1 MFHKKF
7 RYIAPRLGR
16 FRYYDRLRIFDFY
29 RERRISTPL
38 SEKIRLI
45 ADLHSINVIP
55 FMDIDVTT
63 CCNLKCKRCAK
74 CIPYFR
80 NKRHFPAAKIRED
93 LDALTRYV
101 DIICVASIIGGEP
114 FLNPELKD
122 ILEVCAGNEKLKHL
136 ELTTNATIVP
146 DDELLRVLKRS
157 GIIVH
162 ISKYDQIDERYIQ
175 NRETLIEKL
184 REYGIPY
191 EFQFHPM
198 WLDFGEIERHDYSG
212 RELERMLIHC
222 PMNTCTV
229 YNDKILYRC
238 GRASYL
244 GQHGIDTEAG
254 AAAAIDLRKIHSKDE
269 MRAALKR
276 FYSVKTLNA
285 CRYCLNHPKGILA
298 AEQMEGR

>member
-29 RERRISTPL
+29 RERRVSIPL
-38 SEKIRLI
+38 SERIRLI
-45 ADLHSINVIP
+45 ADLYSINVIP
-55 FMDIDVTT
+55 FIDIDVTT
-63 CCNLKCKRCAK
+63 YCNLKCKRCAK

-80 NKRHFPAAKIRED
+80 NKRHFSAAAIREN

-101 DIICVASIIGGEP
+101 DMICVASIIGGEP

-162 ISKYDQIDERYIQ
+162 ISKYDHIDERYIQ

-184 REYGIPY
+184 REYDIPY
-191 EFQFHPM
+191 EFQFHPI
-198 WLDFGEIERHDYSG
+198 WLDFGEVERHGYSE

-244 GQHGIDTEAG
+244 GQHGIETEAG
-254 AAAAIDLRKIHSKDE
+254 AEAAIDLRKIHNKPE
-269 MRAALKR
+269 MRAALRR
-276 FYSVKTLNA
+276 FYSIKTLNA
-285 CRYCLNHPKGILA
+285 CRYCLNHPKGISA
-298 AEQMEGR
+298 AEQMEER